1 MGGLFPARV
10 LMETETILSA
20 LKQLSQQMLLIE
32 QRLLAIEA
40 VSHTLRL
47 QLVLDDLDDD
57 EYSEG
62 ETSEEETEE
71 RYFLRPRQ

>member
-1 MGGLFPARV
+1 
-10 LMETETILSA
+10 METETILSA

-32 QRLLAIEA
+32 QRLMAIEA

>member
-1 MGGLFPARV
+1 
-10 LMETETILSA
+10 METETILSA

>member
-1 MGGLFPARV
+1 
-10 LMETETILSA
+10 METETILSA

-32 QRLLAIEA
+32 QRLLAIET
-40 VSHTLRL
+40 VSHNLRL
-47 QLVLDDLDDD
+47 QLVVDDMLLDD

-62 ETSEEETEE
+62 ESSETSSEEETDE

>member
-1 MGGLFPARV
+1 
-10 LMETETILSA
+10 METETILSA
-20 LKQLSQQMLLIE
+20 LKQLPQQMLLIE